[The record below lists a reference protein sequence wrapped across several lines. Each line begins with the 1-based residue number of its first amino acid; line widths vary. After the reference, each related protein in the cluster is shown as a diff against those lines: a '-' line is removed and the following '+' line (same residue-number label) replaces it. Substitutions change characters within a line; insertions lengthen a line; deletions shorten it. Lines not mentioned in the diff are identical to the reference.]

1 MTGYRSPHLARHDR
15 RRSRTGH
22 TQARPG
28 RRGARSRRVLE
39 RHAFPTGETAEADEI
54 VRVTG
59 STGLTLEVE
68 LIDQREGQQQWPS

>member
-1 MTGYRSPHLARHDR
+1 MTGYRSPHLHDTIVGGVGRVTR
-15 RRSRTGH
+15 RLDPDGEVHVAGEFWSATLS
-22 TQARPG
+22 A
-28 RRGARSRRVLE
+28 
-39 RHAFPTGETAEADEI
+39 GETAEPDEI